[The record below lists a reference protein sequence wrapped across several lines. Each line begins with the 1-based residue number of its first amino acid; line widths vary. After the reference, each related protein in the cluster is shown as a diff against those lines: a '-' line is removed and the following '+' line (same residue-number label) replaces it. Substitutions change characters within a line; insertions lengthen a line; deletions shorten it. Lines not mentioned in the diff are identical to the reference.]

1 MVGCDLLWLAVAS
14 CILMLA
20 SSSTTTQQDYGGPRN
35 SGSDGL
41 DCGASGSC
49 FDPCQSQNYIT
60 LDDPSRST
68 EYTEVSEECDD
79 NLRGWYRFVGE
90 GGVRMPETCVEVFR
104 CHTFAPMWLNGVHPN
119 LGDGIVSH
127 TACAN
132 WNENCC
138 FWSSEVKVKACSEES
153 GIFHV
158 YKFQGT
164 PECSLRYCTEPT
176 PTPPEITT
184 EPTSAPTTE
193 PTPSPTP
200 KTTPAPTFKTTPVST
215 SKTTLGP
222 TLEPT
227 ECDIT
232 CRPEEKCVLLQD
244 GSWTCVCNP
253 DLSVS
258 DPQSLQPELDC
269 GPSEIKVKLDKC
281 LLGGLGFK
289 EEIITFLNDRNC
301 SGIMQN
307 EPNNWVSATSPVGAN
322 ACGNILEN
330 NGTHAIYR
338 NNLSLATDFIIR
350 DFLVNVNFQCAY
362 PLDMKISLQTA
373 LRPVVS
379 SLNIDVGGA
388 GEFTVR
394 MALFRDQSYTQPYE
408 EAQVE
413 LQVESML
420 YVGAILDRGDDS
432 RFKLLLRNCY
442 ATPTKD
448 KNDPVKYFII
458 RDSCPN
464 QQDSTINVEENG
476 VSSESRFSVQMFM
489 FAGNYDLVFLHC
501 EVNLCDSTNKECEPS
516 CSRSQLRSSGPGIN
530 LAQVLDLGPISR
542 KGAQTLETSSGTPGT
557 AGFLM
562 AWPML
567 FLPVFL
573 PWLF

>member
-1 MVGCDLLWLAVAS
+1 MEKMVGCDLLWLAVAS
-14 CILMLA
+14 CILTLA
-20 SSSTTTQQDYGGPRN
+20 SPSTTSYGGPRN
-35 SGSDGL
+35 SDSDGL
-41 DCGASGSC
+41 DCGAPGSC
-49 FDPCQSQNYIT
+49 FDPCQNYT
-60 LDDPSRST
+60 ELNDPSRST
-68 EYTEVSEECDD
+68 EYMEIAHECDE

-90 GGVRMPETCVEVFR
+90 GGVRLPETCVDVFR
-104 CHTFAPMWLNGVHPN
+104 CHTSAPMWLDGVHPN
-119 LGDGIVSH
+119 LGDGIVSY

-153 GIFHV
+153 GSYHV

-164 PECSLRYCTEPT
+164 PECSLRYCTVT
-176 PTPPEITT
+176 PT
-184 EPTSAPTTE
+184 
-193 PTPSPTP
+193 
-200 KTTPAPTFKTTPVST
+200 
-215 SKTTLGP
+215 P

-227 ECDIT
+227 ECDFT

-258 DPQSLQPELDC
+258 DTQSLQPELDC

-289 EEIITFLNDRNC
+289 GEIIAFLNDRNC
-301 SGIMQN
+301 SGIMRN
-307 EPNNWVSATSPVGAN
+307 EPNNWVSTTSPVVAS
-322 ACGNILEN
+322 ACGNILDN

-350 DFLVNVNFQCAY
+350 DLIVNVNFQCAY

-379 SLNIDVGGA
+379 SLNIDVGGT

-394 MALFRDQSYTQPYE
+394 MALFQDQSYTQPYE
-408 EAQVE
+408 GAEVV

-420 YVGAILDRGDDS
+420 YVGAILERGDVD

-464 QQDSTINVEENG
+464 QHDSTINVEENG

-501 EVNLCDSTNKECEPS
+501 EVNLCDSNNEECKPVS
-516 CSRSQLRSSGPGIN
+516 VS
-530 LAQVLDLGPISR
+530 LD
-542 KGAQTLETSSGTPGT
+542 
-557 AGFLM
+557 
-562 AWPML
+562 W
-567 FLPVFL
+567 
-573 PWLF
+573 

>member
-14 CILMLA
+14 CILVLA

-49 FDPCQSQNYIT
+49 FDPCQNYIT

-68 EYTEVSEECDD
+68 EYTEVSDACDD
-79 NLRGWYRFVGE
+79 NLQGWYRFVGE
-90 GGVRMPETCVEVFR
+90 GGVRMPEACVEVFR
-104 CHTFAPMWLNGVHPN
+104 CHTFAPMWLNGAHPN
-119 LGDGIVSH
+119 LEDGIVSH

-164 PECSLRYCTEPT
+164 PECSLRYCT
-176 PTPPEITT
+176 
-184 EPTSAPTTE
+184 
-193 PTPSPTP
+193 
-200 KTTPAPTFKTTPVST
+200 
-215 SKTTLGP
+215 GP

-501 EVNLCDSTNKECEPS
+501 EVNLCDSTNEECKPS
-516 CSRSQLRSSGPGIN
+516 CSTSRLRSSGPGIN

-542 KGAQTLETSSGTPGT
+542 KSAQTLETSSGTPGT

-562 AWPML
+562 AWPVL

>member
-1 MVGCDLLWLAVAS
+1 MGGCDLLWLAVAS
-14 CILMLA
+14 CILTLA
-20 SSSTTTQQDYGGPRN
+20 SSSTTTQQGYGGSRN

-41 DCGASGSC
+41 DCGNPGSC
-49 FDPCQSQNYIT
+49 FDPCQNYIT

-68 EYTEVSEECDD
+68 ENTEEAEECDEH
-79 NLRGWYRFVGE
+79 LWGWYRFVGE
-90 GGVRMPETCVEVFR
+90 GGVRMPETCVDVFR
-104 CHTFAPMWLNGVHPN
+104 CRTAAPMWLNGAHPS

-153 GIFHV
+153 GSFYV
-158 YKFQGT
+158 YKFQST
-164 PECSLRYCTEPT
+164 PECSLRYCT
-176 PTPPEITT
+176 
-184 EPTSAPTTE
+184 
-193 PTPSPTP
+193 
-200 KTTPAPTFKTTPVST
+200 
-215 SKTTLGP
+215 
-222 TLEPT
+222 
-227 ECDIT
+227 
-232 CRPEEKCVLLQD
+232 
-244 GSWTCVCNP
+244 
-253 DLSVS
+253 

-289 EEIITFLNDRNC
+289 EEIIAFLNDRNC
-301 SGIMQN
+301 GGIMQN
-307 EPNNWVSATSPVGAN
+307 EPNNWVSTTSPVLAS
-322 ACGNILEN
+322 ACGNILDN

-350 DFLVNVNFQCAY
+350 DIIVNVNFQCAY

-373 LRPVVS
+373 LRPIVS

-394 MALFRDQSYTQPYE
+394 MALFQDESYTQPYE
-408 EAQVE
+408 GAEVA

-464 QQDSTINVEENG
+464 QHDSTINVEENG

-501 EVNLCDSTNKECEPS
+501 EVNLCDSTNEECEPS

-530 LAQVLDLGPISR
+530 LAKVLDLGPISR
-542 KGAQTLETSSGTPGT
+542 KGAQTLETSNGTPGT

>member
-14 CILMLA
+14 CILTLA
-20 SSSTTTQQDYGGPRN
+20 SSSTTTQQGYGGSRN
-35 SGSDGL
+35 GDSDGL
-41 DCGASGSC
+41 DCGTPGSC
-49 FDPCQSQNYIT
+49 FDPCQNYIT

-68 EYTEVSEECDD
+68 ENMEEGEECDE
-79 NLRGWYRFVGE
+79 NLWGWYRFVGE
-90 GGVRMPETCVEVFR
+90 GGVRMSETCVDVFR
-104 CHTFAPMWLNGVHPN
+104 CHASAPMWLNGAHPD
-119 LGDGIVSH
+119 LGDGIISH

-138 FWSSEVKVKACSEES
+138 FWSSEVKVKACVEES

-164 PECSLRYCTEPT
+164 PECSLRYCTEPEKIIIT
-176 PTPPEITT
+176 TPEPTTTYEPTP
-184 EPTSAPTTE
+184 EPTTTYDPTTE
-193 PTPSPTP
+193 I
-200 KTTPAPTFKTTPVST
+200 TPAPTLEPTP
-215 SKTTLGP
+215 GP

-232 CRPEEKCVLLQD
+232 CRPEEKCVLQD

-258 DPQSLQPELDC
+258 DPQSLQSELDC

-289 EEIITFLNDRNC
+289 EEIFAFLNDGNC
-301 SGIMQN
+301 GGIMQN
-307 EPNNWVSATSPVGAN
+307 EPNNWVSTTSPVMAG
-322 ACGNILEN
+322 ACGNILDN

-350 DFLVNVNFQCAY
+350 DIIVNVNFQCAY

-373 LRPVVS
+373 LRPIVS

-394 MALFRDQSYTQPYE
+394 MALFQDESYTQPYE
-408 EAQVE
+408 GAEVA

-420 YVGAILDRGDDS
+420 YVGAMLERGDDS

-464 QQDSTINVEENG
+464 QHDSTINVEENG

-501 EVNLCDSTNKECEPS
+501 EVNLCDSTNEECEPS

-542 KGAQTLETSSGTPGT
+542 KGAKNLETSNGTPGT

>member
-1 MVGCDLLWLAVAS
+1 MGKMVGCDLLWLAVAS
-14 CILMLA
+14 CILMLT
-20 SSSTTTQQDYGGPRN
+20 SSSTATQQDYGGPRN
-35 SGSDGL
+35 SDSDGL
-41 DCGASGSC
+41 DCVAPGSC
-49 FDPCQSQNYIT
+49 FDPCQNYIT

-68 EYTEVSEECDD
+68 EYTEISDKCDE

-90 GGVRMPETCVEVFR
+90 GGVRMPETCVDVFR
-104 CHTFAPMWLNGVHPN
+104 CHTSAPMWLNGAHPN
-119 LGDGIVSH
+119 LEDGIVSH

-138 FWSSEVKVKACSEES
+138 FWNSEVKVKACSEES
-153 GIFHV
+153 GSFHV

-164 PECSLRYCTEPT
+164 PECSLRYCTEPEE
-176 PTPPEITT
+176 PTPITT
-184 EPTSAPTTE
+184 PEPTPEPITE
-193 PTPSPTP
+193 PTPEPTLEPTP
-200 KTTPAPTFKTTPVST
+200 
-215 SKTTLGP
+215 GP

-227 ECDIT
+227 KCDIT

-289 EEIITFLNDRNC
+289 EEIIAFLNDRDC

-307 EPNNWVSATSPVGAN
+307 EPNNWVSTTSPVGAS
-322 ACGNILEN
+322 ACGNILDN

-350 DFLVNVNFQCAY
+350 DFIVNVNFQCAY

-373 LRPVVS
+373 LRPVIS

-394 MALFRDQSYTQPYE
+394 MALFQDQSYTQPYE
-408 EAQVE
+408 GAEVE
-413 LQVESML
+413 LKVESML
-420 YVGAILDRGDDS
+420 YVGAMLERGDDS

-464 QQDSTINVEENG
+464 QHDSTINVEENG

-516 CSRSQLRSSGPGIN
+516 CSRSQLRSSRPGIN